1 MVPTLCKFSIQL
13 FNNLPIHPL
22 MSFCQFLIN
31 ASNTNL
37 DRDADN
43 LQIEKSHYLILSVIP
58 ESLLMAMGSVY
69 LNNKKNY

>member
-1 MVPTLCKFSIQL
+1 
-13 FNNLPIHPL
+13 
-22 MSFCQFLIN
+22 MSFCQFRIN

-69 LNNKKNY
+69 LNNKKKLLTYFHKSNHKKSFWNPNP